1 MIIRLHR
8 RKRGGK
14 NKGENGKKEGG
25 KKKEEEEEKEDSA
38 KQGEREREKKEEEKR
53 GTRPDSPGKQ
63 GVPLRVPMGEE
74 SSQAWR
80 TTRNKACNR
89 NIVVDRCILIM

>member
-1 MIIRLHR
+1 MEKKKKE
-8 RKRGGK
+8 RKR
-14 NKGENGKKEGG
+14 E
-25 KKKEEEEEKEDSA
+25 KKKKKRRNKKGSAKQGQERRERKREEEEE
-38 KQGEREREKKEEEKR
+38 EER

>member
-1 MIIRLHR
+1 ME
-8 RKRGGK
+8 K
-14 NKGENGKKEGG
+14 KKEER

-38 KQGEREREKKEEEKR
+38 KQGEREREKKEEKR

>member
-1 MIIRLHR
+1 M
-8 RKRGGK
+8 
-14 NKGENGKKEGG
+14 E
-25 KKKEEEEEKEDSA
+25 KKKEERKRKKKKKKKIARNKER
-38 KQGEREREKKEEEKR
+38 EREREKKEEEKR

>member
-14 NKGENGKKEGG
+14 NKGENGEKEEG
-25 KKKEEEEEKEDSA
+25 KKKKKKAARNEDRKGEKE
-38 KQGEREREKKEEEKR
+38 KEKEEEEKR

-63 GVPLRVPMGEE
+63 GVPLRVPMDEE
-74 SSQAWR
+74 SSEAWR